1 MIWALHP
8 HSRGLAGDG
17 QERPTT
23 GKSMRIGLDLPKARM
38 FLGLVFTLS
47 LATQGADNAQSLNV
61 KIGLWE
67 VTTTVTT
74 SEEMPIP
81 AGLLEKLTPGQ
92 RARVEERM
100 KARKSEPGK
109 TTIKKQCLT
118 RKHLDDGIPFGRDRK
133 SCTRTVLTSTSTKVD
148 TRVECLGKGFK
159 TSGIFQIEALSTE
172 NVKGSMRFSATGGA
186 NATNSTST
194 FTAKWIGPLCSTT
207 K

>member
-1 MIWALHP
+1 
-8 HSRGLAGDG
+8 
-17 QERPTT
+17 
-23 GKSMRIGLDLPKARM
+23 MRIGQDLPKARM

-47 LATQGADNAQSLNV
+47 LATQGADNAQCLNV

-67 VTTTVTT
+67 VTTIVTT

-81 AGLLEKLTPGQ
+81 TGLLEKLTPGQ

-100 KARKSEPGK
+100 KARKSESGK
-109 TTIKKQCLT
+109 TTTIKKQCLT

-133 SCTRTVLTSTSTKVD
+133 SCTRTVLTSTSSKVD
-148 TRVECLGKGFK
+148 MHVECLGKGVK
-159 TSGIFQIEALSTE
+159 SSGIFQIEALSSE
-172 NVKGSMRFSATGGA
+172 NVKGSMRLSTTGGD

-194 FTAKWIGPLCSTT
+194 FTAKWIGPFCTTT

>member
-1 MIWALHP
+1 M
-8 HSRGLAGDG
+8 RKG
-17 QERPTT
+17 Q
-23 GKSMRIGLDLPKARM
+23 DLPKARM

-47 LATQGADNAQSLNV
+47 VATQGADNAQSLNV
-61 KIGLWE
+61 KTGLWE
-67 VTTTVTT
+67 VTTTVKT

-100 KARKSEPGK
+100 KARKSEPGE
-109 TTIKKQCLT
+109 TTIEKQCLT

-133 SCTRTVLTSTSTKVD
+133 SCARTVLTSTSSNVD
-148 TRVECLGKGFK
+148 MHVECLGKGIK
-159 TSGIFQIEALSTE
+159 SSGILQIEALSSE
-172 NVKGSMRFSATGGA
+172 NVKGSMRLSTTGGD

-194 FTAKWIGPLCSTT
+194 FTAKWIGPFCSST

>member
-1 MIWALHP
+1 MR
-8 HSRGLAGDG
+8 RG
-17 QERPTT
+17 Q
-23 GKSMRIGLDLPKARM
+23 DLPKARM

-100 KARKSEPGK
+100 KAWKSEPGK
-109 TTIKKQCLT
+109 TSIKKQCLT
-118 RKHLDDGIPFGRDRK
+118 SKHLDGGIPFGRDRK
-133 SCTRTVLTSTSTKVD
+133 SCTRTVLTSTSSKVVMH
-148 TRVECLGKGFK
+148 VECLEKGIK
-159 TSGIFQIEALSTE
+159 STGIFQIEALSSE
-172 NVKGSMRFSATGGA
+172 NVKGSMRLSTTGGD

-194 FTAKWIGPLCSTT
+194 FTAKWIGPFCSTT

>member
-1 MIWALHP
+1 
-8 HSRGLAGDG
+8 
-17 QERPTT
+17 
-23 GKSMRIGLDLPKARM
+23 MRIGQDLPKARM

-47 LATQGADNAQSLNV
+47 LATQGADNAKSLNV

-118 RKHLDDGIPFGRDRK
+118 RKYLEYGIPFGRDRK
-133 SCTRTVLTSTSTKVD
+133 SCTRTVLTSTSSKVD
-148 TRVECLGKGFK
+148 MHVECLGKGVK
-159 TSGIFQIEALSTE
+159 SSGIFQIEALSSE
-172 NVKGSMRFSATGGA
+172 NVKGSMRLSTTGGD

-194 FTAKWIGPLCSTT
+194 FTAKWIGPFCSTT